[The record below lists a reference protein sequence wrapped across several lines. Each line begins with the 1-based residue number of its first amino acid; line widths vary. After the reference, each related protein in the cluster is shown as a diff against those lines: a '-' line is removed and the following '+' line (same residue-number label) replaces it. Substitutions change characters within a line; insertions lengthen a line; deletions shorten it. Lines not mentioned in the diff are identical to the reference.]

1 MEKKLNYRSALK
13 IVLFAGVLAL
23 TGCVS
28 IPSSIQGSSP
38 NPAVNL
44 ASVQNAPEMYVG
56 QEGRFGGKVISV
68 FNEPSRTR
76 LEIAVMPLNK
86 YDAAPELNTASEGR
100 IYAYANGFLDPADFK
115 GRYITV
121 VGKITGVKAGKIGE
135 IAYNYVTLNVT
146 GYQRWNM
153 AQSVIMPPVGPWGYG
168 GYYGDPYFYNH
179 PWGYGYGYGYG
190 YPGGVAPVQTYLT
203 E

>member
-1 MEKKLNYRSALK
+1 MGIKINSRSTFNA
-13 IVLFAGVLAL
+13 VLFVGILTL

-28 IPSSIQGSSP
+28 IPASIQGSSP

-44 ASVQNAPEMYVG
+44 SSVQNAPEMYIG

-68 FNEPSRTR
+68 FNQPNKTR
-76 LEIAVMPLNK
+76 LEIAVIPLNK
-86 YDAAPELNTASEGR
+86 YDAAPELNTASTGR
-100 IYAYANGFLDPADFK
+100 IYAFVNGFLDPADYN

-121 VGKITGVKAGKIGE
+121 VGKITGEQPGKIGD
-135 IAYNYVTLNVT
+135 IPYKYVTLDVT
-146 GYQRWNM
+146 GYQRWNL
-153 AQSVIMPPVGPWGYG
+153 AQSVILPPAGPWGYG
-168 GYYGDPYFYNH
+168 YYGNPYYYNY